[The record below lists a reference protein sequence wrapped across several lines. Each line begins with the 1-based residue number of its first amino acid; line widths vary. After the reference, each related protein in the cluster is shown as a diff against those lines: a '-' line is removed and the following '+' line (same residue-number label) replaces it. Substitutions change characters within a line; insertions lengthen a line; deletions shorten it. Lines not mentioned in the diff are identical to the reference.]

1 MDSELYGDLEL
12 HSEEF
17 ENVKEELKKELEKNV
32 ELKNQLNDAEIQIA
46 KLIEEK
52 SQLEKNMVKVFNTA
66 MLEIQRK
73 DKRINELE
81 DKRRKR

>member
-46 KLIEEK
+46 RLIEEK
-52 SQLEKNMVKVFNTA
+52 SQLEKNMVKIFNTA

-81 DKRRKR
+81 DRRRKR

>member
-17 ENVKEELKKELEKNV
+17 ENTKEELKKELEKNV

-46 KLIEEK
+46 RLIEEK
-52 SQLEKNMVKVFNTA
+52 SQLEKNMVKIFNTA

-81 DKRRKR
+81 DRRRKR